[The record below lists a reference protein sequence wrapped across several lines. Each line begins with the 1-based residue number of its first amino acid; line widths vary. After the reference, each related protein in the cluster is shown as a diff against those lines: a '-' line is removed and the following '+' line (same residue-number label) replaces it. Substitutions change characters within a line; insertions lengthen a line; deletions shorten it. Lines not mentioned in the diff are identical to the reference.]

1 MNKKEVFMKNL
12 VSSIVVLFVG
22 FFTLLMGL
30 ILAIPLTVLALV
42 TGKKLQRRNKVSSAT
57 DNTSTHGTVLEGE
70 YEEVSK

>member
-1 MNKKEVFMKNL
+1 MKNL

-57 DNTSTHGTVLEGE
+57 DNTRTQGAVLEGE

>member
-1 MNKKEVFMKNL
+1 MNKKEVIMKNL

-42 TGKKLQRRNKVSSAT
+42 TGKKLQRRNKVRSAT
-57 DNTSTHGTVLEGE
+57 ENTSTHGAVLEGE